1 MSNFGERT
9 LIREFTAKS
18 NGEVVRVYEHSG
30 VEIESISLR
39 DVKNREAEIREEFV
53 IHLDSLGHM
62 VNFKTRK
69 QLYRSNK
76 KLENPP
82 DQWKI
87 FENAHEAIIDE
98 ETFARVQ
105 ELRKNKRRPARTG
118 KTNMFSGLVRCADCG
133 EKLYYCTSASF
144 ETRQDHFVCST
155 SRKKGKEVCDT
166 HFIRAVVLE

>member
-69 QLYRSNK
+69 QSYRSNK

-87 FENAHEAIIDE
+87 FENTHEAVIDE
-98 ETFARVQ
+98 ETFARVIAVRNCTTVPATV
-105 ELRKNKRRPARTG
+105 LKPDKTTSCALLPLKRARKSATP
-118 KTNMFSGLVRCADCG
+118 
-133 EKLYYCTSASF
+133 TSS
-144 ETRQDHFVCST
+144 VPWYW
-155 SRKKGKEVCDT
+155 KKVHSNT
-166 HFIRAVVLE
+166 